1 MERACSSIVTRTFK
15 RRYAQ
20 LGDNMPI
27 INQLGT
33 IRNKKSAVKKL
44 RLEAICDTDIS
55 YNQLER
61 IIKRLKKDFS
71 NEADCKISLQDSIH
85 ITLTQSENPVQK
97 SLFEEYISG

>member
-55 YNQLER
+55 YNQL
-61 IIKRLKKDFS
+61 
-71 NEADCKISLQDSIH
+71 ADCKIRLQDSIH